1 MVAPRRVRQFD
12 VRSFLESGG
21 VEKESIEFP
30 PNAVIYQQ
38 GDPAEAVMY
47 LQKGRVKLS
56 VVAHE
61 RRPSRVSHDLG
72 SRHTYSTRGQKSV
85 ASGT

>member
-1 MVAPRRVRQFD
+1 MGHQWWPLSAFASSTFDRFSSRAASRRR
-12 VRSFLESGG
+12 RSS
-21 VEKESIEFP
+21 FP

-56 VVAHE
+56 VVSGGGKEA
-61 RRPSRVSHDLG
+61 VLG
-72 SRHTYSTRGQKSV
+72 VLGTR
-85 ASGT
+85 